1 VDEYAL
7 PKPKG
12 PVPAKAGADPKADAA
27 SDLLAA
33 IKAGDAKAVS
43 LALTR
48 HYEACAGGDDE
59 EAEEV

>member
-1 VDEYAL
+1 M

-12 PVPAKAGADPKADAA
+12 KLPVVKPAASPKDDAA

-33 IKAGDAKAVS
+33 IASKDAKAVS

-48 HYEACAGGDDE
+48 HYEACAGGEDD